1 MLPSRISGI
10 VITQTQR
17 DVTRLLARWR
27 EGEVEALDRLMPLIY
42 DELRRLAHRHLR
54 HERSGHTLNTTALVH
69 EAYLNLVGGA
79 PVPWENRSH
88 FFAVAARAMRR
99 ILISYARKRNR
110 LKRGGGRPDLPLD
123 RAAVFTED
131 RFDELLA
138 LDQALTALEATD
150 ERLCRVVECRY
161 FGGLTI
167 EETAHATGTS
177 AATVKR
183 DWNMAKAWLR
193 RALYGERPS

>member
-1 MLPSRISGI
+1 M
-10 VITQTQR
+10 ITQTQR
-17 DVTRLLARWR
+17 DVTRLLHRWR

-42 DELRRLAHRHLR
+42 EELRRLAHLHLR
-54 HERSGHTLNTTALVH
+54 NERSGHTLNTTALVH
-69 EAYLNLVGGA
+69 EVYLNLVGGVQ
-79 PVPWENRSH
+79 VPWENRAH

-123 RAAVFTED
+123 RALVFTQD
-131 RFDELLA
+131 RFDELIA

-167 EETAHATGTS
+167 EETAGAMGTS

-193 RALYGERPS
+193 RALYGGSPP